1 MLRDKIE
8 KTLRKLIKISNQKN
22 KDQIRE
28 KKWKKMIRDE
38 IIKTINFKINTNYNQ
53 IIEGQN

>member
-8 KTLRKLIKISNQKN
+8 KKLRKLIKISNQKN

-28 KKWKKMIRDE
+28 QNEIKWLEMKL
-38 IIKTINFKINTNYNQ
+38 
-53 IIEGQN
+53 

>member
-8 KTLRKLIKISNQKN
+8 KKIQKLIKISNQKN

-28 KKWKKMIRDE
+28 ENE
-38 IIKTINFKINTNYNQ
+38 IK
-53 IIEGQN
+53 